1 MIYIIAILVVMF
13 LIYDK
18 HTKSDEV
25 DGSKYFYISDGDS
38 KAMYVKMHADGI
50 KSKTLKRFVAMEDEF
65 LLMEQKSVCSG
76 IPLTV
81 QAGVLSNKIKSAF
94 PKYDFSYHTFH
105 LKQVAEPTKIV
116 NRKIKCQ

>member
-1 MIYIIAILVVMF
+1 MF

-50 KSKTLKRFVAMEDEF
+50 KSETLKRFVAMEDEF

-94 PKYDFSYHTFH
+94 LKYDFSYHTFH

>member
-1 MIYIIAILVVMF
+1 MIYAIAIIIVLF
-13 LIYDK
+13 LLYDK

-38 KAMYVKMHADGI
+38 KAMYVKMHADGV
-50 KSKTLKRFVAMEDEF
+50 SSDRLKNFVLMEDEF
-65 LLMEQKSVCSG
+65 LSMEQQSVCTG
-76 IPLTV
+76 IPLIV

-105 LKQVAEPTKIV
+105 LKQVSEPTKIV

>member
-1 MIYIIAILVVMF
+1 MIYAIAILIVLF
-13 LIYDK
+13 LMYEK

-38 KAMYVKMHADGI
+38 KAMYVKMHTDGV
-50 KSKTLKRFVAMEDEF
+50 KSEILKRFVAMEDEF

-105 LKQVAEPTKIV
+105 LKQAAEPTKIV

>member
-1 MIYIIAILVVMF
+1 MLYIVAILVVLF
-13 LIYDK
+13 LLYDK

-50 KSKTLKRFVAMEDEF
+50 ESKTLKKFVAMEDEF

-76 IPLTV
+76 IPLTI
-81 QAGVLSNKIKSAF
+81 QAGV
-94 PKYDFSYHTFH
+94 PVSYTH
-105 LKQVAEPTKIV
+105 LTLPTKA
-116 NRKIKCQ
+116 